1 MKDKA
6 QFINR
11 ELSWLGF
18 NESILKE
25 AQNAEVPLIE
35 RMRFLGIY
43 SNNLDEFYK
52 VRVASLRR
60 AARFNKK
67 KPDEMGFRAEETMLA
82 IEKKVVELQEEFET
96 TFSDIRRELSS
107 KKIFVVNNKEII
119 AEHKPFL
126 HQFFLSEIKPFLV
139 PVILDERL
147 PFPQLDDAGLYL
159 AVQWKP
165 VGESKRVQFA
175 LIEITHRL
183 NRFVKLPTLQGK
195 NYVMFIEDVIRYFLK
210 ELLVPRAIGEI
221 KAFAIRSTRDAEL
234 DIDDDVSQSFI
245 EKMTKSL
252 VQRKKGQYVRLNYD
266 ADIPKEF
273 LQFIVRKMNIKDETN
288 ITAGGRYHR
297 RRDYM
302 NFPDF
307 EKKELRYPALQP
319 LQHER
324 LRSSLG
330 IFNSIAQKDILLQFP
345 YHSFHNVI
353 DLLREAAL
361 DPNVRTIRIT
371 LYRVAEYSQIIN
383 ALIQAAQN
391 GKRVMAVVELQARF
405 DEKHNIE
412 ITNALVRA
420 GVRVIPGVPSLKV
433 HCKLI
438 HISRKEGNT
447 TARYNYIGTGNF
459 HEQTARIYSDFGLL
473 TADNEIGSEVRKVFD
488 LFANNFNRATH
499 RHLILSPFSTRR
511 KFAELIQFE
520 IENADKG
527 LPAWI
532 ILKMNNLV
540 DAGMIRKLYD
550 ASEAGV
556 KIKLII
562 RGVCSL
568 VPGKNG
574 LSENIE
580 VVRVVGRYLEHSR
593 VFVFAHGGESRY
605 YISSADWMTRN
616 IEHRIEVSVPVH
628 DADLQRE
635 IKRMLDIQLASPNS
649 ARLKGLHPQIA
660 QRNSLVLPPLKS
672 ITKKR

>member
-1 MKDKA
+1 MKDKS
-6 QFINR
+6 QFVNR
-11 ELSWLGF
+11 ELSWLEF
-18 NESILKE
+18 NESILEK
-25 AQNAEVPLIE
+25 AKNVEVPLIE

-60 AARFNKK
+60 YARFNKR
-67 KPDEMGFRAEETMLA
+67 KPDEMGFRAEETMVA
-82 IEKKVVELQEEFET
+82 IEKKVVLLQEKFET
-96 TFSDIRRELSS
+96 TFSTIIKELSAN
-107 KKIFVVNNKEII
+107 KIFVINNKEIR
-119 AEHKPFL
+119 AEHKTFL
-126 HQFFLSEIKPFLV
+126 HQFFLTEIKPFLV
-139 PVILDERL
+139 PVLLDERL

-159 AVQWKP
+159 AVQWKSS
-165 VGESKRVQFA
+165 GSTKRVQYA

-183 NRFVKLPTLQGK
+183 NRFVCLPALQGK
-195 NYVMFIEDVIRYFLK
+195 NYVMFIEDIIRYFLK
-210 ELLVPRAIGEI
+210 ELFAPTIIGEI

-266 ADIPKEF
+266 AEIPKDF

-302 NFPDF
+302 TFPDF
-307 EKKELRYPALQP
+307 GKKELRYPLLQP
-319 LQHER
+319 LQHKQIKSEQ
-324 LRSSLG
+324 G
-330 IFNSIAQKDILLQFP
+330 IFDTIARKDILLQFP

-383 ALIQAAQN
+383 ALIQSAQN

-459 HEQTARIYSDFGLL
+459 HEQTARVYSDLGLL
-473 TADNEIGSEVRKVFD
+473 TTDHEIGAEVRKVFD

-511 KFAELIQFE
+511 KYTELIQFE
-520 IENADKG
+520 IENAEKG
-527 LPAWI
+527 IPAWI

-540 DAGMIRKLYD
+540 DAGMIRKLYE

-568 VPGKNG
+568 VPGKKG
-574 LSENIE
+574 LSENID
-580 VVRVVGRYLEHSR
+580 VVRVVGRFLEHSR
-593 VFVFAHGGESRY
+593 VFVFAHGGDARY

-616 IEHRIEVSVPVH
+616 IEHRIEVSVPVY
-628 DADLQRE
+628 DTDLQRE
-635 IKRMLDIQLASPNS
+635 IKRMLDIQLASPQS
-649 ARLKGLHPQIA
+649 AKLRGLHPQMA
-660 QRNSLVLPPLKS
+660 QRDTLLSLP
-672 ITKKR
+672 IKKINRKK

>member
-11 ELSWLGF
+11 ELSWLDF

-25 AQNAEVPLIE
+25 AQNAGVPLIE

-60 AARFNKK
+60 ASRYNKK
-67 KPDEMGFRAEETMLA
+67 KPDEMGFRAEETMID
-82 IEKKVVELQEEFET
+82 IEKKVIQLQEAFEQ
-96 TFSDIRRELSS
+96 TFSSIIRELSA
-107 KKIFVVNNKEII
+107 KKIFIVNNKEIR
-119 AEHKPFL
+119 AEHKAFL
-126 HQFFLSEIKPFLV
+126 HQFFLTEIKPFLI
-139 PVILDERL
+139 PVILDDRL

-159 AVQWKP
+159 AVQWKSTD
-165 VGESKRVQFA
+165 ESKKMRYA
-175 LIEITHRL
+175 LIEITHHL
-183 NRFVKLPTLQGK
+183 NRFVCLPKLQGK

-210 ELLVPRAIGEI
+210 ELFAPSVISEI
-221 KAFAIRSTRDAEL
+221 KAYAIRSTRDAEL

-266 ADIPKEF
+266 EDIPKEF

-307 EKKELRYPALQP
+307 GRKELRFPSLQP
-319 LQHER
+319 LRHER
-324 LRSSLG
+324 LLSNQS
-330 IFNSIAQKDILLQFP
+330 IFHTISQKDILLQFP
-345 YHSFHNVI
+345 YHSFDNVI
-353 DLLREAAL
+353 DLLRESAL

-371 LYRVAEYSQIIN
+371 LYRVAEFSQIIN
-383 ALIQAAQN
+383 ALIQASQN

-405 DEKHNIE
+405 DEKHNID

-438 HISRKEGNT
+438 HISRKEGNAT
-447 TARYNYIGTGNF
+447 SRYNYIGTGNF
-459 HEQTARIYSDFGLL
+459 HEQTSKIYSDMGLL
-473 TADNEIGSEVRKVFD
+473 TADHDIGTEVRKVFD

-511 KFAELIQFE
+511 RFNELIQFE

-550 ASEAGV
+550 ASDAGV
-556 KIKLII
+556 KIKLIV

-568 VPGKNG
+568 IPGKKG

-593 VFVFAHGGESRY
+593 IFVFAHGGESRY

-616 IEHRIEVSVPVH
+616 IEHRIEVSAPIY
-628 DADLQRE
+628 DLDLQRE
-635 IKRMLDIQLASPNS
+635 IKKMLDIQLASPKS
-649 ARLKGLHPQIA
+649 VRLKGMHPQIA
-660 QRNSLVLPPLKS
+660 QRNSLVTTPPKIGLR
-672 ITKKR
+672 KK

>member
-11 ELSWLGF
+11 ELSWLDF

-25 AQNAEVPLIE
+25 AQNAGVPLIE

-67 KPDEMGFRAEETMLA
+67 KPDVMGFRAEETMLE
-82 IEKKVVELQEEFET
+82 IEKKVVRLQEEFES
-96 TFSDIRRELSS
+96 TFSAIIKELQSQ
-107 KKIFVVNNKEII
+107 KIFVINNKEVK
-119 AEHKPFL
+119 AEHKSFL
-126 HQFFLSEIKPFLV
+126 HQFFLTEIKPFLV
-139 PVILDERL
+139 PVILEERL

-159 AVQWKP
+159 AVQWKS
-165 VGESKRVQFA
+165 VNEAKKMRYA

-183 NRFVKLPTLQGK
+183 NRFVSLPEVQGK
-195 NYVMFIEDVIRYFLK
+195 NYVMFIEDIIRYFLH
-210 ELLVPRAIGEI
+210 ELFFPTEFSEI

-252 VQRKKGQYVRLNYD
+252 AQRKKGQYVRLNYD
-266 ADIPKEF
+266 ADIPKDF
-273 LQFIVRKMNIKDETN
+273 LQFIVRKMNIRDETN
-288 ITAGGRYHR
+288 IMPGGRYHR

-307 EKKELRYPALQP
+307 GKRDLRYPNLPP
-319 LQHER
+319 LQHNR
-324 LRSSLG
+324 LLKSQGL
-330 IFNSIAQKDILLQFP
+330 FDTIAQKDILLQFP

-420 GVRVIPGVPSLKV
+420 GVRVIPGVPALKV

-447 TARYNYIGTGNF
+447 TVRYNYIGTGNF
-459 HEQTARIYSDFGLL
+459 HEQTARIYSDLGLL
-473 TADNEIGSEVRKVFD
+473 TADNEIGTEVRKVFD

-511 KFAELIQFE
+511 KFNELIQFE
-520 IENADKG
+520 IENAEKG
-527 LPAWI
+527 MPAWI

-540 DAGMIRKLYD
+540 DAGMIRKLYE

-568 VPGKNG
+568 IPEKKG
-574 LSENIE
+574 LSENID

-593 VFVFAHGGESRY
+593 VFVFAHGGEARY
-605 YISSADWMTRN
+605 YLSSADWMTRN
-616 IEHRIEVSVPVH
+616 IEHRIEVSVPVY
-628 DADLQRE
+628 DSDLQRE
-635 IKRMLDIQLASPNS
+635 IKRMLDLQLAYPNS
-649 ARLKGLHPQIA
+649 ARLKGQHPQMA
-660 QRNSLVLPPLKS
+660 QRSCLDVSPVKS
-672 ITKKR
+672 VRKKK